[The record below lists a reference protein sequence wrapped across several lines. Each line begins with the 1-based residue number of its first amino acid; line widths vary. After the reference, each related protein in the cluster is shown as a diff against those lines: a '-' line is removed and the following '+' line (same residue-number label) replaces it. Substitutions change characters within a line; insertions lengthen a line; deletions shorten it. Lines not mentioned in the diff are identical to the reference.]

1 MSRSGMV
8 VLSLLLPVLPLQA
21 AAQSDYP
28 NTSAM
33 GSMGGP
39 GAPWYRQCLAVQSAQ
54 PPARDL
60 PSASALHGLRQC
72 GAQDRYYDTRQ
83 RAGATPADWEQVRH
97 CAYAESDP
105 TVLMMLYANG
115 YGVSVNHDLALK
127 YACSLPAA
135 PAEMDGR
142 VAHLHQ
148 RALHH
153 EATPFDQCDD
163 ITSGYMGGQCAQIQ
177 DRLDSKARTVRLA
190 AIMKS
195 WQPGQQVAAAR
206 LQQALEEFAARRADQ
221 ETDMSGTLRGAL
233 AIEAHGVE
241 LDLFARDVQEAEKG
255 KLPRYSEQQFQQ
267 LDKKLNVLYQ
277 RIMQP
282 PQQSS
287 QSPQS
292 PQSPQSQQAQKDD
305 GPGLA
310 YGTVTREGVR
320 ITQRAWLA
328 YRDAWVALGAARY
341 PSVAP
346 HAWKALLTQRRIEQ
360 LDDFES

>member
-1 MSRSGMV
+1 MSRSGLFA
-8 VLSLLLPVLPLQA
+8 LSLLLPLFPVSA

-33 GSMGGP
+33 GSLGDP
-39 GAPWYRQCLAVQSAQ
+39 GAPWYRQCMAVRAVQ
-54 PPARDL
+54 PPARDM
-60 PSASALHGLRQC
+60 PPASALHGLRQC

-83 RAGATPADWEQVRH
+83 LPAATPADWEQVRH
-97 CAYAESDP
+97 CAYAESDA

-115 YGVSVNHDLALK
+115 YGVSRNHELALR

-142 VAHLHQ
+142 VAHLNE
-148 RALHH
+148 RAQHH
-153 EATPFDQCDD
+153 EAQPFDQCDD

-177 DRLDSKARTVRLA
+177 DRLDSKARTGRLA

-195 WQPGQQVAAAR
+195 WQPAQQMAAAR
-206 LQQALEEFAARRADQ
+206 LQQALEQFAARRADQ

-233 AIEAHGVE
+233 AIEAHGLE
-241 LDLFARDVQEAEKG
+241 LDLFAHDVQDAEKG
-255 KLPRYSEQQFQQ
+255 KLPRYTEQQFQQ
-267 LDKKLNVLYQ
+267 LDKKLNLIYQ

-282 PQQSS
+282 A
-287 QSPQS
+287 
-292 PQSPQSQQAQKDD
+292 AQTEGQPGP
-305 GPGLA
+305 GPGLNG
-310 YGTVTREGVR
+310 GTVTKEGVR
-320 ITQRAWLA
+320 VTQRAWLA

-360 LDDFES
+360 LEEFES